1 MSRAARLLAV
11 LLSAFVLLPVGGAAA
26 STTTDTAID
35 LENEVMCLSCGRPL
49 SSSGGTGAEDQR
61 ALIRRM
67 LDRGM
72 SKQEVKD
79 ALVREYGDRV
89 LVQSASPLAAI
100 APWLAAIIGLASI
113 AALLLRRGRGDRPAG
128 DSIAGDSPTP
138 APDELSADDQARID
152 AELADVD
159 HR

>member
-1 MSRAARLLAV
+1 MSRAARLLA
-11 LLSAFVLLPVGGAAA
+11 LLLAAFVLVPAGGATA
-26 STTTDTAID
+26 STTDTAID

-113 AALLLRRGRGDRPAG
+113 AALLLRRGRSDGPA
-128 DSIAGDSPTP
+128 DPATGDSPTP
-138 APDELSADDQARID
+138 DPDELSADDQARID

-159 HR
+159 RG